1 MAPKSVLAPK
11 VEHLEFRSMK
21 TSSMWRGVDNYN
33 HGASFSPCS
42 RYIDILESQGGLV
55 ERFRDPNLEL
65 LGELN
70 LDVSTEEFL
79 SAERAF
85 SYTDLYAMV
94 GNGDTVV
101 WLTPHAAVVR
111 NHGKAEVAC
120 NSLDEPCRFCCSADG
135 RFIDASTNSP
145 EPVIEICDIVL
156 RLW

>member
-1 MAPKSVLAPK
+1 MESIL
-11 VEHLEFRSMK
+11 
-21 TSSMWRGVDNYN
+21 
-33 HGASFSPCS
+33 
-42 RYIDILESQGGLV
+42 YIDILESQGGLV
-55 ERFRDPNLEL
+55 ERFRGPNLEL